1 MHSKDGVDAQRRV
14 EDKEKKK
21 QSCKDHVPAS
31 LALMYGFSATNVKSG
46 RLTVRIP
53 DASKAIISI
62 VGRYNHLQV
71 SGSSA
76 RVKRP

>member
-1 MHSKDGVDAQRRV
+1 MHSKEGIDAGGRAG
-14 EDKEKKK
+14 DKEKKK
-21 QSCKDHVPAS
+21 RICKDHVPAG

-46 RLTVRIP
+46 RLTVRTLA
-53 DASKAIISI
+53 ASRPIISI
-62 VGRYNHLQV
+62 VGRYNHPQV

>member
-1 MHSKDGVDAQRRV
+1 MHSKDGVDAGWRA
-14 EDKEKKK
+14 EDKEKK

-46 RLTVRIP
+46 RLTVRTP
-53 DASKAIISI
+53 AASKSVVFI
-62 VGRYNHLQV
+62 VGRYNHPQV
-71 SGSSA
+71 SGSLV

>member
-1 MHSKDGVDAQRRV
+1 MHTKDGVDAGRGA

-21 QSCKDHVPAS
+21 QRCKDHVPAS

-53 DASKAIISI
+53 DASKPIISI
-62 VGRYNHLQV
+62 VGRFNHPQV
-71 SGSSA
+71 LGSSA